1 MKLNH
6 ASKKLAISLVMS
18 AVLAGCASNDED
30 PDLLP
35 AELPQIN
42 NQFSTKVEWRKS
54 VGEGVE
60 DYYSRLTPATGYDKI
75 FAADRSGLITAYEQ
89 DSGKLVWKV
98 DTRAEEDS
106 YLRYIGIN
114 LSPDVRISG
123 MVASYEK
130 LFVGCENG
138 LVIALDVNTGEILWQ
153 ADVLGEVLAAPIA
166 EEGKVIVNLGS
177 GNTVALDADDGST
190 IWDSLSDVPSLTI
203 RGTSS
208 PAYAQGGVFVGGAN
222 GKVLTYA
229 AANGQ
234 LAWDV
239 PVAKPQ
245 GATELAR
252 IVDVDAT
259 PVISGYNLFALS
271 AGGSLNAIDMRSA
284 RVVWKRDYAGYQNMS
299 LDGNQL
305 ILSDDRSVLYAVD
318 ARTGVENWSSLILRN
333 RQVTAGVIYQDY
345 YVVGDFEGY
354 LYFFN
359 KEDGKLSYMRQL
371 AKNELL
377 AQPVVQD
384 GKLYVQTRDG
394 ELFAI
399 TIAE

>member
-1 MKLNH
+1 MKLNY
-6 ASKKLAISLVMS
+6 ASKKLAISLALS
-18 AVLAGCASNDED
+18 AALAGCASNDED

-35 AELPQIN
+35 ADRPEIQ
-42 NQFSTKVEWRKS
+42 NQFSTKVEWRAS

-60 DYYSRLTPATGYDKI
+60 DYYSRLTPATGYEKI
-75 FAADRSGLITAYEQ
+75 FAADRSGLIAAYEQ
-89 DSGKLVWKV
+89 DTGKLVWKT

-123 MVASYEK
+123 MVTSYEK

-138 LVIALDVNTGEILWQ
+138 QILALDVNSGEILWQ
-153 ADVLGEVLAAPIA
+153 ADVLGEVLSPPIA

-190 IWDSLSDVPSLTI
+190 LWDSLSDVPSLTI
-203 RGTSS
+203 RGASS
-208 PAYAQGGVFVGGAN
+208 PTYAQGGVFVGGAN

-229 AANGQ
+229 AATGQ

-239 PVAKPQ
+239 PIAKPQ

-271 AGGSLNAIDMRSA
+271 AGGSLSAVDMRSA
-284 RVVWKRDYAGYQNMS
+284 RIVWKRDYAGYQNIS
-299 LDGNQL
+299 LDGSQL
-305 ILSDDRSVLYAVD
+305 LLSDERSVLYAVD
-318 ARTGVENWSSLILRN
+318 TRTGVENWSNLILRN
-333 RQVTAGVIYQDY
+333 RQVTAGVVYQDY

-371 AKNELL
+371 NSNELL
-377 AQPVVQD
+377 AQPIVED

-394 ELFAI
+394 NLFALSI
-399 TIAE
+399 VE